1 MRIDV
6 NAFLGHYPFR
16 KIEGGSPALLLEA
29 MKRTGIDQA
38 WVSNLPAMFWRDP
51 TEGNAM
57 LYRVA
62 ETQPA
67 LRPVPAVHPGLA
79 NWEAALDEAAARAPA
94 VRVDAT
100 FLGINPLG
108 AEMAVVASRAA
119 ELGLPIMMAVKLE
132 DGRQRH
138 PHDRIPDLSPAEVRG
153 LLRVDSKVR
162 LIVTHADRDFI
173 EQVHFGST
181 PAEAARVL
189 WDICWLWGPPMDD
202 IDHLVATIGATR
214 FCFGTGMP
222 LRIPESSVAKLELLR
237 CSPAERAAI
246 EALNAN
252 TLAGASR

>member
-16 KIEGGSPALLLEA
+16 KVDGGSPAMLLEA

-38 WVSNLPAMFWRDP
+38 WVSNLSSIYWRDP

-62 ETQPA
+62 EQHPA
-67 LRPVPAVHPGLA
+67 LRPVPAVHPALA
-79 NWEAALDEAAARAPA
+79 NWGAGLEEAATRAPA
-94 VRVDAT
+94 IRVDSAV
-100 FLGINPLG
+100 LGINPLG
-108 AEMAVVASRAA
+108 AEMGAVVSRAA
-119 ELGLPIMMAVKLE
+119 GLGVPIMMAVKLE

-138 PHDRIPDLSPAEVRG
+138 PHDSIPDLSPAAVRG
-153 LLRVDSKVR
+153 LLRADAKVR

-181 PAEAARVL
+181 PSESARVL

-202 IDHLVATIGATR
+202 IDHLVSTIGANQ

-222 LRIPESSVAKLELLR
+222 LRIPESSVAKFDLLR
-237 CSPAERAAI
+237 CSNEERLAIGSANAERFAA
-246 EALNAN
+246 AR
-252 TLAGASR
+252 S

>member
-16 KIEGGSPALLLEA
+16 KVEGGSPALLLEA

-62 ETQPA
+62 ENQPA
-67 LRPVPAVHPGLA
+67 LRAVPSVHPALA
-79 NWEAALDEAAARAPA
+79 NWEAVLDEATTRAPA
-94 VRVDAT
+94 VRVDTT

-108 AEMAVVASRAA
+108 AEMAAVASRAA
-119 ELGLPIMMAVKLE
+119 EVGLPIMMAVKLE

-138 PHDRIPDLSPAEVRG
+138 PHDHVPDLTPAEVRG
-153 LLRVDSKVR
+153 LLRLDPKVR
-162 LIVTHADRDFI
+162 LIVTHADRYFI

-181 PAEAARVL
+181 PGEAARVL

-202 IDHLVATIGATR
+202 IDHLVATIGAPR

-237 CSPAERAAI
+237 CSAAERAAI
-246 EALNAN
+246 EGRNVTHFTVAPK
-252 TLAGASR
+252 

>member
-16 KIEGGSPALLLEA
+16 RIEGGSPAMLLEA

-62 ETQPA
+62 EGQPA

-79 NWEAALDEAAARAPA
+79 NWEAVLVEAAARAPA
-94 VRVDAT
+94 VRADPT
-100 FLGINPLG
+100 FLGVDPLG
-108 AEMAVVASRAA
+108 SGMTAVVSRAG
-119 ELGLPIMMAVKLE
+119 ELDLPIMMAVRLE

-138 PHDRIPDLSPAEVRG
+138 PNDGVPDLSPAVIRG
-153 LLRVDSKVR
+153 LLRAEAKVR

-181 PAEAARVL
+181 PEESARVL

-202 IDHLVATIGATR
+202 IDHLVATIGANR
-214 FCFGTGMP
+214 FCFGSGMP
-222 LRIPESSVAKLELLR
+222 LRIPESSVAKLDLLR
-237 CSPAERAAI
+237 CSAAERAAI
-246 EALNAN
+246 ESVNA
-252 TLAGASR
+252 TGFTSKT

>member
-1 MRIDV
+1 
-6 NAFLGHYPFR
+6 
-16 KIEGGSPALLLEA
+16 
-29 MKRTGIDQA
+29 
-38 WVSNLPAMFWRDP
+38 
-51 TEGNAM
+51 M

-62 ETQPA
+62 ESQPA

-79 NWEAALDEAAARAPA
+79 NWEALLAEAVTRAPA
-94 VRVDAT
+94 VRIDPT
-100 FLGINPLG
+100 FLGVNPLG
-108 AEMAVVASRAA
+108 AEMGAVVSRAG
-119 ELGLPIMMAVKLE
+119 ELGVPIMMAVKLE

-181 PAEAARVL
+181 PAESARVL

-237 CSPAERAAI
+237 CSAAERAAI
-246 EALNAN
+246 EGANAN
-252 TLAGASR
+252 GFAT

>member
-62 ETQPA
+62 LTHSA

-79 NWEAALDEAAARAPA
+79 NWEAVLDEAVIRAPA
-94 VRVDAT
+94 VRVDPT
-100 FLGINPLG
+100 FLGISPLA
-108 AEMAVVASRAA
+108 AEMGAVVSRAA
-119 ELGLPIMMAVKLE
+119 ELGVPIMMAVKLE
-132 DGRQRH
+132 DARQRH

-153 LLRVDSKVR
+153 LLRLDSKVR

-181 PAEAARVL
+181 PQESSRVL

-246 EALNAN
+246 EALNAS
-252 TLAGASR
+252 TFAGASR

>member
-38 WVSNLPAMFWRDP
+38 WVSNLPAVFWRDP

-62 ETQPA
+62 ESHPA

-79 NWEAALDEAAARAPA
+79 NWGAVLEEAATRAPA
-94 VRVDAT
+94 VRADAI
-100 FLGINPLG
+100 FLGLDPQG
-108 AEMAVVASRAA
+108 AEMAAVAARAA
-119 ELGLPIMMAVKLE
+119 ELGLPVMMAVRLE

-138 PHDRIPDLSPAEVRG
+138 PHDGFPDLSPAAVRG
-153 LLRVDSKVR
+153 LLRRAPAVR

-181 PAEAARVL
+181 PEESARVL

-202 IDHLVATIGATR
+202 LDHLVATIGATR

-222 LRIPESSVAKLELLR
+222 LRIAESSAAKIELLR
-237 CSPAERAAI
+237 CSATERAAI
-246 EALNAN
+246 EAGSAN
-252 TLAGASR
+252 KFGLR

>member
-16 KIEGGSPALLLEA
+16 KIEGGSPALLLET

-108 AEMAVVASRAA
+108 AEMGAVASRAG
-119 ELGLPIMMAVKLE
+119 ELGLPVMMAVKLE

-153 LLRVDSKVR
+153 LLRLDAKVR

-181 PAEAARVL
+181 PAESARVL

-202 IDHLVATIGATR
+202 LDHLVATIGATW